1 MNTSRLLSKSAL
13 AVAISGGLMLGG
25 CSNGGNNEYQP
36 GNNDYS
42 ILEGIAAKGLII
54 KGLVEA
60 WELDATGRRLRQVGT
75 AVTDDEGKYRLPLTS
90 DYGKGPIQLVIKPQS
105 DTKMICDVKGG
116 GCEYGKPVSLPD
128 DFSLTA
134 ILPPSEKRGTVSA
147 QITPLTHMAAKRVF
161 ASGQFSAP
169 TIKDAISEVSNII
182 GVDVLETPPV
192 DITKATGN
200 GNDDAI
206 VYAAFMAGMS
216 QVALEKAGGL
226 GKLTEG
232 VELLAKAFEDGKFD
246 TTDKISIGEI
256 ISATRKQAAAANI
269 SGTKVA
275 YQLARVEAKIIDGSY
290 DPEPTPSTATG
301 TVELAKEL
309 VGQVRNWYHS
319 LEAFQEPAEAFKGD
333 VELAGEVFNQNAQA
347 QLELFGDV
355 LVQVGDFFDKIE
367 DRSQIPGKH
376 TVSIVDHANKKIGDV
391 LVNVEATENDGVD
404 ITIISKPKVSGTV
417 IAFEI
422 DTDIPGSALTNEA
435 YDTDKLNMKVT
446 GKVENDKILVQLN
459 EISLGGKL
467 AESIHVALGADDGS
481 QDEPDGK
488 LVGAAFSGD
497 VVLKEKTKNVEFK
510 GEVAADLVKLTKPY
524 KDSGN
529 TVSLKYAMVKGEVSA
544 SDGRRLDVKAEL
556 NVSNA
561 AIFDT
566 FAFLDDEPDL
576 WLYGYMNGKLTKD
589 EVRKELAKQY
599 PEALEIQH
607 VYIDSDPNRSMTWYS
622 ALIRLPDMET
632 AEYFGKATLTIS
644 TDLTLKG
651 RPETRLIA
659 SGSRRGFKTATAF
672 ISLIDPS
679 HELNIGLRNEGEAA
693 GTGTVTFTNDKGA
706 KMTITAAEKQK
717 TGELIVNGTKVGTVD
732 FTKHDAVIIRYD
744 DGTFESLI

>member
-1 MNTSRLLSKSAL
+1 M
-13 AVAISGGLMLGG
+13 
-25 CSNGGNNEYQP
+25 
-36 GNNDYS
+36 
-42 ILEGIAAKGLII
+42 KGQ
-54 KGLVEA
+54 VEA

-75 AVTDDEGKYRLPLTS
+75 AVTDDAGKYRLPLTS
-90 DYGKGPIQLVIKPQS
+90 DYGKGPIQLVVKPQS
-105 DTKMICDVKGG
+105 DTKMICDVKGDA
-116 GCEYGKPVSLPD
+116 CEYGKPVTLPD
-128 DFSLTA
+128 DFTLTA
-134 ILPPSEKRGTVSA
+134 ILPPSATGGTISA
-147 QITPLTHMAAKRVF
+147 QITPLTHMAAKRVS
-161 ASGQFSAP
+161 ASGKFDAA
-169 TIKDAISEVSNII
+169 TIKDVLSEVSNII
-182 GVDVLETPPV
+182 GVDVLETPPA
-192 DITKATGN
+192 DITRATEN
-200 GNDDAI
+200 SNENAI
-206 VYAAFMAGMS
+206 AYAAFMAGMS
-216 QVALEKAGGL
+216 EVALEKAGGL
-226 GKLTEG
+226 DELTDG
-232 VELLAKAFEDGKFD
+232 VELLVKAFEDGKFD
-246 TTDKISIGEI
+246 ATDEISIEEI
-256 ISATRKQAAAANI
+256 ISATRKQATAANI
-269 SGTKVA
+269 SAPKVA
-275 YQLARVEAKIIDGSY
+275 YQLAQVEAKIIDGSY
-290 DPEPTPSTATG
+290 DPEPTPSTTTG
-301 TVELAKEL
+301 SVELAKEL
-309 VGQVRNWYHS
+309 VGQVRDWYHS
-319 LEAFQEPAEAFKGD
+319 LEDFQEPAEAFKD
-333 VELAGEVFNQNAQA
+333 EVELAGEVFNQNAQA

-355 LVQVGDFFDKIE
+355 LVQIGDFLEKIE
-367 DRSQIPGKH
+367 GRSTVSGQH
-376 TVSIVDHANKKIGDV
+376 SVSIVDHANNDIGEVSVDV
-391 LVNVEATENDGVD
+391 KATENDGVD
-404 ITIISKPKVSGTV
+404 IVVGPSTLSGTN
-417 IAFEI
+417 IAFAI
-422 DTDIPGSALTNEA
+422 DTDIPASALTNEA
-435 YDTDKLNMKVT
+435 YDTDKLNIKVT
-446 GKVENDKILVQLN
+446 GKVENDKFLVQLN

-481 QDEPDGK
+481 QDKPDGK
-488 LVGAAFSGD
+488 LVGVAFSGD
-497 VVLKEKTKNVEFK
+497 VVLKEKTRNVEFQ

-672 ISLIDPS
+672 ISLIDRS
-679 HELNIGLRNEGEAA
+679 HELNIDLRKEGEAA
-693 GTGTVTFTNDKGA
+693 GTGTVNFTNDKGA
-706 KMTITAAEKQK
+706 KMTITVTEEQK
-717 TGELIVNGTKVGTVD
+717 TGKLIVNGTKVGTVD
-732 FTKHDAVIIRYD
+732 FTRHDAVIIRYD